1 MSAARP
7 PKPAVDEEPEI
18 AAVKHIL
25 DQNQTRIPV
34 TSELHKL
41 PHLLGHRMTIGH
53 AFSSLSS
60 VQEAG
65 RYQERSIARTCSDLL
80 AGMRAEQLFYRGVL
94 NAYTHV
100 IESDDG
106 QAPADLR
113 ARCDED
119 LAHAFSH
126 LRSEIHGIRN
136 LPAAR
141 GNVVIMNHLACPAY
155 YQLPNN
161 YHFSFDTAFVSVLL
175 NAYYGRSPVRV
186 VRASPSGEYGHNLF
200 YSRLGHITVPTAES
214 GLETPPAALE
224 ELRRES
230 AATLIARGREALSR
244 GDNVLICPEG
254 QAQRACDSPARFYS
268 GAFRLAL
275 AMAPEAPIVPI
286 AIAGFDQRYKD
297 AKLVAIVQ
305 PPQCVSERMQDARL
319 ETLREFV
326 DGFRIQ
332 FAAAVKDAQHAS
344 RRADVFGDAAERS
357 SENY

>member
-1 MSAARP
+1 
-7 PKPAVDEEPEI
+7 
-18 AAVKHIL
+18 
-25 DQNQTRIPV
+25 
-34 TSELHKL
+34 
-41 PHLLGHRMTIGH
+41 
-53 AFSSLSS
+53 
-60 VQEAG
+60 
-65 RYQERSIARTCSDLL
+65 
-80 AGMRAEQLFYRGVL
+80 
-94 NAYTHV
+94 
-100 IESDDG
+100 
-106 QAPADLR
+106 
-113 ARCDED
+113 
-119 LAHAFSH
+119 
-126 LRSEIHGIRN
+126 
-136 LPAAR
+136 
-141 GNVVIMNHLACPAY
+141 MNHLACPAY